1 MVERFAERLGVNAR
15 DLFTEDAGD
24 WFLREL
30 FTVKLNR
37 EQWRT
42 VVTIIKAVAS
52 ERIWK
57 ERKLRNNEL
66 RDETTH

>member
-57 ERKLRNNEL
+57 ERKLRSKEL
-66 RDETTH
+66 RGEATH